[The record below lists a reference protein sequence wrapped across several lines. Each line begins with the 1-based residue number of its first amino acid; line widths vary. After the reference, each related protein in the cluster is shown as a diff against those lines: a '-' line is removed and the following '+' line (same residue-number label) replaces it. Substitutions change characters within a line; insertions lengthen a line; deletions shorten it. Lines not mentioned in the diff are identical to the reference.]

1 MSSIKELRKRKTL
14 SLAGGGE
21 ERLLRQK
28 ESGKMLARDRIEAIL
43 DPNTFQ
49 EIGQLVLNQRE
60 ELPFYGDG
68 VITGTGKING
78 RSVCIYSQDFTV
90 SGGSLASA
98 HAEKI
103 IKIME
108 LAERTKSPIIGI
120 NDSGGARIQEGV
132 ESLAGYAEIFHRNVK
147 LSGVVP
153 QISLILGPCAG
164 GAVYSPALTDFI
176 FVVEKISHMFVTG
189 PDVLKTVTNEEVSKE
204 TLGGAITH
212 ASKSGVA
219 HFHCRSEAECF
230 STLRKLFEFLPDKE
244 QKIAAKHAPL
254 ESLPELDEIIPKE
267 SNQAYDMKNI
277 IRTLA
282 DNNEFFEVQADYG
295 RNIITGFIKLAGKI
309 TAVIANQPKWLAG
322 CLDINASSKA
332 ARFVRFADA
341 FNIQIL
347 TLVDV
352 PGFLPGVNQEH
363 GGIIRHGAKLL
374 YAFSEAT
381 VPRITLITRK
391 AYGGAYDVMNSKH
404 IGADFNYAWPSAQI
418 AVMGGEGAIKVLYRK
433 ELKDL
438 SPLEQEEKVAKL
450 LEDYRDKYESP
461 WKAAELGYLDA
472 VIEPSESRKTLINSF
487 ELLKSKQTVRVN
499 RKHGNIPL

>member
-21 ERLLRQK
+21 ERLKKQR

-43 DPNTFQ
+43 DKDSFE
-49 EIGQLVLNQRE
+49 EIGQLVLNQNE
-60 ELPFYGDG
+60 SEPLYGDG

-78 RSVCIYSQDFTV
+78 RTVCIYSQDFTV

-98 HAEKI
+98 HAQKI
-103 IKIME
+103 IRLMD
-108 LAERTKSPIIGI
+108 LAASINAPIIGI

-132 ESLAGYAEIFHRNVK
+132 QSLAGYAEIFYRNVK

-176 FVVEKISHMFVTG
+176 FVTEKISHMFVTG
-189 PDVLKTVTNEEVSKE
+189 PEVLKTVTNEEVSKE

-219 HFHCRSEAECF
+219 HFHCKNEVECF
-230 STLRKLFEFLPDKE
+230 LTLRKLFDFLPSNELKKDKSE
-244 QKIAAKHAPL
+244 ITVSRQDY
-254 ESLPELDEIIPKE
+254 LDEIIPAE
-267 SNQAYDMKNI
+267 SNQAYDMRNV
-277 IRTLA
+277 IRSLA
-282 DNNEFFEVQADYG
+282 DNEDFFEAQQDFAK
-295 RNIITGFIKLAGKI
+295 NILTGFIRLEGKP

-381 VPRITLITRK
+381 VPRITVITRK

-404 IGADFNYAWPSAQI
+404 IGADFNFAWPSARI

-433 ELKDL
+433 ELQNL
-438 SPLEQEEKVAKL
+438 TPEEQEIKISAL
-450 LEDYRDKYESP
+450 LEEYSEKYESP

-472 VIEPSESRKTLINSF
+472 VIEPSETRARLINSF
-487 ELLKSKQTVRVN
+487 NYLKSKHQNRVN
-499 RKHGNIPL
+499 RKHGNMPL